1 MAKKQSKNCATTI
14 AQNSPAHRRQ
24 LELFNYT
31 GKRHK
36 PQISSI
42 PGIHP
47 RERNRYQVKLAD
59 AFLGTHLTLDQ
70 AIALANQSTHL

>member
-1 MAKKQSKNCATTI
+1 MKQNYATSIT
-14 AQNSPAHRRQ
+14 QNPLLEGRQ